1 MATKIT
7 LITTDAKIDDMI
19 ASISKRGKSI
29 QKDIHRTACS
39 IVRRWHESSDVSVAV
54 RQMNALLAAIPSMA
68 RANAF
73 KAWVE
78 AYATFVWDADNSCFA
93 YHAKRTK
100 ISLDDAKAACATPF
114 WEFKKEP
121 EYKPM
126 NLDDMIA
133 ALIARADKRRQDG
146 LQDGDVV
153 DADKIKALKA
163 IIA

>member
-1 MATKIT
+1 MATKIS

-29 QKDIHRTACS
+29 QNDIHRTACS

-54 RQMNALLAAIPSMA
+54 RQMNALLGAVPSMA

-78 AYATFVWDADNSCFA
+78 AYATFVWDADNDCFT
-93 YHAKRTK
+93 YHKKRTK
-100 ISLDDAKAACATPF
+100 ISLEDAKTACGTPF
-114 WEFKKEP
+114 WEFTKEP

-126 NLDDMIA
+126 DLGARIFS
-133 ALIARADKRRQDG
+133 LIAEAERRRQTG
-146 LQDGDVV
+146 LKDGDIVEKDMV
-153 DADKIKALKA
+153 KALKDLVS
-163 IIA
+163 